1 MVQFQKLANLAVC
14 SLEMCVAHL
23 ILVAHLAAV
32 AATRVR
38 IPSSYQILYIKWK
51 LGTESGPSIT
61 LGIRRVFLK
70 YENLYTV
77 YKNLAARGAPL
88 TKFYFSKN
96 HSGLKNECF
105 GWKFANTF
113 LLFQRKIAKK
123 KIWNKKFEQYFLGS
137 QISAIFVLL
146 GLGNTQKNWVSLHY
160 ML

>member
-1 MVQFQKLANLAVC
+1 MK
-14 SLEMCVAHL
+14 
-23 ILVAHLAAV
+23 I
-32 AATRVR
+32 
-38 IPSSYQILYIKWK
+38 YI
-51 LGTESGPSIT
+51 
-61 LGIRRVFLK
+61 
-70 YENLYTV
+70 

-88 TKFYFSKN
+88 TKFYFSKNHSGLKNKFFGWKFSKN

-146 GLGNTQKNWVSLHY
+146 GLGNTQKIEFLFIICFKKIKKYILSLRCT
-160 ML
+160 LRQVPWPRWPACPVERTTDLGRGWAAWWAGCSRRPLAVQP